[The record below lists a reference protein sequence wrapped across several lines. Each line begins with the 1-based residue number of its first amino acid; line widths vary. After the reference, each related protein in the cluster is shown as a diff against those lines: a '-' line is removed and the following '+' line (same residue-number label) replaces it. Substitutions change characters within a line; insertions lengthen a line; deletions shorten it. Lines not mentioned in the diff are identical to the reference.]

1 MKPKSATQVPL
12 TSATAKNHGKFSLDI
27 NGLRAW
33 AVVAVILFHFK
44 IPGFTGGFA
53 GVDIFFVISGLL
65 MTKIII
71 ENLEQK
77 KYKNKIFLLCDFYF
91 SRMKRILPT
100 LLALCFS
107 LIVIG
112 WFCLGPVE
120 YITLGKHVT
129 SAVLF
134 FSNIEFQQEAGY
146 FDSASHEKWL
156 LHTWSLAVEWQFY
169 LVFPLVLLAAW
180 KSRPGRLPITL
191 IIAVTFIAS
200 FGASMYYTT
209 VQPTKAF
216 YFLPT
221 RVWEMLAGSLVFLLG
236 ARLQLSSRNNR
247 IIEFTGL
254 LLIILSIFVFDENTA
269 WPGSYAMVPVSGT
282 ALVLL
287 AARQDS
293 LFTSN
298 ALAQWLGTRSYSLY
312 LWHWP
317 VVVGL
322 YFLEYLD
329 LLAALVGISITII
342 LGHFSYHFI
351 ERKSQKALTAFS
363 PTISTTIL
371 IIAVS
376 APVMIGKAVIA
387 NEGSPA
393 RLPEKYVQILKE
405 AQNMHPRRGECHV
418 GGMMKTPECTYGGD
432 QLGVIVIG
440 DSHAASIMTAVENA
454 LPDKRLNVL
463 HWTFSA
469 CPTFMGVKQ
478 PNTACA
484 DFVSWALEKQK
495 ALPSNV
501 PVIIMNETSAYVH
514 GFSEGQKPTVYFK
527 KQYDERSPK
536 YLQELRESLIDAACE
551 IAKHHPVFI
560 VRPIP
565 EMKSSVP
572 ATTARAFLLGKTSGT
587 SISLEEYHKRNDF
600 AWEAQDAAR
609 QKCNIKI
616 LDPLPYLCHDGR
628 CYGSQGDWPIYYDDN
643 HLSER
648 GSRIISPLFRE
659 VFKNL
664 SITQKPL

>member
-1 MKPKSATQVPL
+1 VPL
-12 TSATAKNHGKFSLDI
+12 TSATAKNHGKFSFDI

-65 MTKIII
+65 MTKIVI

-77 KYKNKIFLLCDFYF
+77 KYKNKIYLLCDFYF

-100 LLALCFS
+100 LLALCLS

-134 FSNIEFQQEAGY
+134 FSNIQFQQEAGY
-146 FDSASHEKWL
+146 FDSTSHEKWL

-180 KSRPGRLPITL
+180 KSRLGRLPITL

-200 FGASMYYTT
+200 FGASMYYTSVGT
-209 VQPTKAF
+209 YQKLF

-236 ARLQLSSRNNR
+236 ARLQLSSKNNR

-254 LLIILSIFVFDENTA
+254 FLIILSIFVFDENTA

-293 LFTSN
+293 IFTSN

-322 YFLEYLD
+322 YFSRVFRSVGRLGRNQPHNYPGAF
-329 LLAALVGISITII
+329 LLSFYRAKI
-342 LGHFSYHFI
+342 L
-351 ERKSQKALTAFS
+351 QKTLTAFS

-405 AQNMHPRRGECHV
+405 AQSMHPRRGECHV

-432 QLGVIVIG
+432 QLGVVVIG

-514 GFSEGQKPTVYFK
+514 GFSE
-527 KQYDERSPK
+527 R
-536 YLQELRESLIDAACE
+536 
-551 IAKHHPVFI
+551 AKTD
-560 VRPIP
+560 
-565 EMKSSVP
+565 SV
-572 ATTARAFLLGKTSGT
+572 L
-587 SISLEEYHKRNDF
+587 
-600 AWEAQDAAR
+600 
-609 QKCNIKI
+609 
-616 LDPLPYLCHDGR
+616 
-628 CYGSQGDWPIYYDDN
+628 
-643 HLSER
+643 
-648 GSRIISPLFRE
+648 
-659 VFKNL
+659 
-664 SITQKPL
+664 